1 MPWTAWTASW
11 RARVCA
17 TPSSIGCATSC
28 SAFVPRSPTAWSKI
42 QPRLDADRDQIKLLG
57 PAPAAGAPPEPEQ
70 AARNRAELNYHL
82 GLLSAAEA
90 TVNSTNLRIDNLLD
104 KIQDI
109 RRKNFTSALF
119 QPIPGL
125 YAYETWA
132 NVPQYVPDAARRVR
146 DLVADWWADRKNRAD
161 FARTALEA
169 LLMLIILSVASW
181 RGIRQVAAL
190 ARCRRAAVLAA
201 GVFGRRR
208 DPASRAPGRGACG
221 LLIRHDR
228 RHAGIAGARG
238 LAVLS
243 DHAIDRHRLH
253 RRRARHHGICAR
265 ARRNGGSSPY
275 RMRAP
280 PASAASSFCSPLSTA

>member
-1 MPWTAWTASW
+1 MASW

-28 SAFVPRSPTAWSKI
+28 SAFVPRSPRAWSKI

-57 PAPAAGAPPEPEQ
+57 AAPAAGAPPEPEQ

-146 DLVADWWADRKNRAD
+146 ELVAEWWADAQNRGD
-161 FARTALEA
+161 LARIALEA

-190 ARCRRAAVLAA
+190 AR
-201 GVFGRRR
+201 
-208 DPASRAPGRGACG
+208 
-221 LLIRHDR
+221 
-228 RHAGIAGARG
+228 
-238 LAVLS
+238 
-243 DHAIDRHRLH
+243 
-253 RRRARHHGICAR
+253 
-265 ARRNGGSSPY
+265 
-275 RMRAP
+275 
-280 PASAASSFCSPLSTA
+280 